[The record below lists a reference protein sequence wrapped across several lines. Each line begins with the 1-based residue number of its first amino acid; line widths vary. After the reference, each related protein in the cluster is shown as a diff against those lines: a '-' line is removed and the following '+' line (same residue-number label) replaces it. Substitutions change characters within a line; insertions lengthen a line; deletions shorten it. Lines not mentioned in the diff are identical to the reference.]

1 MDEQRKKIIEDLKKS
16 CLEFIPL
23 IINDIEVLCDSA
35 NETNSFNTICRLES
49 IETALGQVRT
59 W

>member
-1 MDEQRKKIIEDLKKS
+1 MDEQRKKEIEKLKNS

-23 IINDIEVLCDSA
+23 IINDIEEICNSA
-35 NETNSFNTICRLES
+35 NDSNSFNVICRLES